1 MPLEMNIE
9 TKITPLKAKRD
20 RLLVL
25 NQLAL
30 PLQTEWLECF
40 HEKEVAQAIKNMN
53 VRGAPAIGIA
63 AAYGFYLG
71 VWNHVRQQKK
81 ISETVLQR
89 IQKTL
94 NSSRPTAVNLFWAT
108 EQMFA
113 LSSNWLIENP
123 ELSKKKDYT
132 SLILNLFN
140 KAIAI
145 HEDDRSRNL
154 AMSHKAADFILKTL
168 PKEKY
173 RVLTHCNTGALAT
186 GGIGTALGVIRTL
199 HALNK
204 IEMVYVDETRPYLQG
219 SRLTAYELQK
229 EKIPL
234 TLAVDSQ
241 AGFLMQK
248 NLIDFVVVGA
258 DRITQ
263 NGDVA
268 NKIGTYSLSVLAK
281 AHALPFFVVAPL
293 STFDNDLASGAEIPI
308 EERNAKEVLF
318 INNVQIA
325 PKVPVLNYS
334 FDITPAPNITK
345 IFHE

>member
-1 MPLEMNIE
+1 MSELNIE
-9 TKITPLKAKRD
+9 TKITPLKIKRD

-25 NQLAL
+25 NQLSL
-30 PLQTEWLECF
+30 PLQTEWIECF
-40 HEKEVAQAIKNMN
+40 DEKQVAKTIKEMN

-63 AAYGFYLG
+63 AAYGFYLAI
-71 VWNHVRQQKK
+71 WNLSQQQKK
-81 ISETVLQR
+81 ISENVLQK

-108 EQMFA
+108 DQMFEYA
-113 LSSNWLIENP
+113 RNWLAENP
-123 ELSKKKDYT
+123 SLSKKKDYT

-145 HEDDRSRNL
+145 HEDDRNRCLSMSRN
-154 AMSHKAADFILKTL
+154 AVDSILKKF

-173 RVLTHCNTGALAT
+173 RILTHCNTGALAT
-186 GGIGTALGVIRTL
+186 GGIGTALGVVRAL
-199 HALNK
+199 HALGK
-204 IEMVYVDETRPYLQG
+204 VEMVYVDETRPYLQG
-219 SRLTAYELQK
+219 ARLTAYELQK

-234 TLAVDSQ
+234 TLTVDSQ

-248 NLIDFVVVGA
+248 NMIDFIVVGA

-268 NKIGTYSLSVLAK
+268 NKIGTYSLSVLAQ
-281 AHALPFFVVAPL
+281 AHNIPFFVAAPL
-293 STFDNDLASGAEIPI
+293 STFDNELSSGKEIPI
-308 EERNAKEVLF
+308 EERNAREVLF
-318 INNVQIA
+318 VGDFQTA

-334 FDITPAPNITK
+334 FDITPSKNITK